1 MPRADRRARQ
11 RHQDERDEHGGGG
24 QGARPPGVLCVPR
37 PGERRRLSHGLSP
50 KGLRRAPRRRRAPSD
65 ARARGAD
72 TTKYF
77 GTELGAQTKFE
88 ETSGLAIV
96 NGAHETH
103 RLSALL
109 EGFIKR
115 FVQCGQCNNPETE
128 IVLTKRE
135 TIELHCKACGAVTQ
149 VDMRHKLCTFILKNP
164 PVVKDKSKKCARG
177 RPARCAA
184 AERAHPAV
192 RAKTLTA
199 VRVRARR
206 CRLRAAEK
214 ERIKEGEAIDKAE
227 KDAKKKAK
235 CVRPCLRVSASVRFR
250 GAD

>member
-1 MPRADRRARQ
+1 MNMVEVAKAL
-11 RHQDERDEHGGGG
+11 G
-24 QGARPPGVLCVPR
+24 RPASCACPLPR
-37 PGERRRLSHGLSP
+37 PGRRQQQCQP
-50 KGLRRAPRRRRAPSD
+50 KALRRAPRRRPTLT
-65 ARARGAD
+65 RARGRATD

-88 ETSGLAIV
+88 EASGLAIV

-128 IVLTKRE
+128 IMLTKRE
-135 TIELHCKACGAVTQ
+135 TIELQCKACGAVTQ

-164 PVVKDKSKKCARG
+164 PVVKDKAKKCALHARG
-177 RPARCAA
+177 AKNAPSAAQLTDAR
-184 AERAHPAV
+184 HPI
-192 RAKTLTA
+192 RSRFL
-199 VRVRARR
+199 
-206 CRLRAAEK
+206 RLRRAEK

-227 KDAKKKAK
+227 KEKKKSSK
-235 CVRPCLRVSASVRFR
+235 CARHAPRR
-250 GAD
+250 G

>member
-1 MPRADRRARQ
+1 MAHVNIGSVNAGDEFYRYKMPALQSKARAR
-11 RHQDERDEHGGGG
+11 RC
-24 QGARPPGVLCVPR
+24 ASPR
-37 PGERRRLSHGLSP
+37 PKPQCGLTAC
-50 KGLRRAPRRRRAPSD
+50 LRAQIEGRGNGIKTNVMNMVEVAKALGRPASCACPAARAARAEAPRFCQGVFALPRAPRRPPPLTRSA
-65 ARARGAD
+65 AD

-88 ETSGLAIV
+88 EASGLAIV

-135 TIELHCKACGAVTQ
+135 TIELKCKACGAVTQ

-164 PVVKDKSKKCARG
+164 PVVKDKEKKCA
-177 RPARCAA
+177 P
-184 AERAHPAV
+184 RA
-192 RAKTLTA
+192 TA
-199 VRVRARR
+199 
-206 CRLRAAEK
+206 RAAS
-214 ERIKEGEAIDKAE
+214 
-227 KDAKKKAK
+227 
-235 CVRPCLRVSASVRFR
+235 SARSWP
-250 GAD
+250 